1 MRTALFV
8 IATAVGAAAVVPVRA
23 QTAVPLADVTLVAEK
38 ATSFDAIAGAHQ
50 NGTNGNRNGNQN
62 GNRGGYGGYGY
73 YGFYG
78 FYGYVRE
85 APQGSPDSLGDIGTS
100 QDSALGEVNLR

>member
-8 IATAVGAAAVVPVRA
+8 VAAAVGAAVVIPVRA

-50 NGTNGNRNGNQN
+50 NGTNGNRNGNSN
-62 GNRGGYGGYGY
+62 GNKGFYGGYGY

-78 FYGYVRE
+78 YYGYVRE
-85 APQGSPDSLGDIGTS
+85 APQGSPESVGDIGTS
-100 QDSALGEVNLR
+100 DDSSLGEVNIR

>member
-8 IATAVGAAAVVPVRA
+8 VAAAVGAAVVIPVRA

-50 NGTNGNRNGNQN
+50 NGTNGNRNGNSN
-62 GNRGGYGGYGY
+62 GNKGFYGGYGY

-85 APQGSPDSLGDIGTS
+85 APQGTPESVGDIGTS
-100 QDSALGEVNLR
+100 DDSSLGEVNIR

>member
-8 IATAVGAAAVVPVRA
+8 VAAAVGAAIVVPVRA
-23 QTAVPLADVTLVAEK
+23 QSAVPLADVTLVAEK
-38 ATSFDAIAGAHQ
+38 ASSFDAIAGAHK

-62 GNRGGYGGYGY
+62 GNKGYYGYYGY

-78 FYGYVRE
+78 YYGYVRE
-85 APQGSPDSLGDIGTS
+85 APQGMADAIGDVGASDDSS
-100 QDSALGEVNLR
+100 LGEVNIR